1 MTTTVYI
8 PVTINAHGTISDS
21 QAIDIANSI
30 VSMVK
35 GGFFDS
41 DNVYDTAF
49 EQNVELESF
58 KLREAV
64 TGSYFVPRAE

>member
-1 MTTTVYI
+1 MTKTVYI
-8 PVTINAHGTISDS
+8 PVTINAQGTITDS

-30 VSMVK
+30 VDMVK
-35 GGFFDS
+35 GGFFDR

-58 KLREAV
+58 KVREAV
-64 TGSYFVPRAE
+64 TGSYFVQNGD